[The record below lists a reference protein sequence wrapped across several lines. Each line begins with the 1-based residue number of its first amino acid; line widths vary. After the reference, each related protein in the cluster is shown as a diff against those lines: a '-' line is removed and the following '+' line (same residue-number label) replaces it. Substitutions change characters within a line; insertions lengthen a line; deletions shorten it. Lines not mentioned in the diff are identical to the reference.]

1 MYITNVEELVEELK
15 PKLREYLTL
24 MIGDEAQ
31 KKSFCCYVHDEK
43 SPSMAYNPKTGY
55 TNVHCFG
62 CGVTHDIFDAC
73 AELEGLPAKGPDWV
87 TQTLPHLAEKLGVE
101 IRMGESTPADRARS
115 KLFKLAND
123 MSMILSTTNSH
134 LEYLQER
141 GWSDSNMIIGQ
152 IAVEEM
158 KARLL
163 DMGWTHTDLDTS
175 LMLESSRQPYFGEK
189 MVTFTIKDYR
199 NRPVGFVSRNLDGMP
214 KYINTPETL
223 IYEKRKNLFGL
234 GTALKEARRDG
245 LYIVEGPGD
254 LAALHSMG
262 VTNAVAICGT
272 AFTSDHLSL
281 LKMLGVRKVYFAL
294 DWEESGYKAVH
305 RILKEELKFAPGV
318 SCYVVS
324 APESG
329 EADPGDFVQACMGF
343 LDVEG
348 SGIDD
353 VSTCTQMFHAL
364 KKIPAFEWVLDRIG
378 EARSPEDICEEMVP
392 IVASEETAVRREMFT
407 SALAKFT
414 GISHQSID
422 QDVRSIR
429 DNKVE
434 ARNERLV
441 AAAENYIRVVREDP
455 GNTQALM
462 AEYESNV
469 EYINKE
475 FGRKSIGVNYQLS
488 KYEALQEMRARQ
500 ADAGLVG
507 EFKMAHYTEF
517 AEAMAGGATWTDGVL
532 VYLGGRENSGKTATC
547 IGFGIDV
554 ALNDPDAIVI
564 MHFTDDSF
572 AQVEP
577 RIKSNIAMMSMADGD
592 PVLTIGMTNN
602 PARCTSTELS
612 DAYHRADDKFRQLI
626 AEEKLII
633 IDMEDG
639 STLSTLEK
647 NLRHVRQR
655 YPDKKLMVI
664 CDNTHN
670 YMDYLQLDQPTRMTR
685 ISNTQKM
692 MTGKYH
698 CAMFATAEYRKN
710 SASDT
715 SKMKLPTNDDLAD
728 ARALKYRPNMII
740 HVYNDLNDRMDD
752 AEIFYESDTHRGQR
766 LPRLMLVV
774 SKNKISKFKDK
785 LMLDLDIDVVGLRQY
800 STEAARAEAEEFFD
814 KKEAGSVRVE
824 GGMVVEADW

>member
-15 PKLREYLTL
+15 PRLREYLTI
-24 MIGDEAQ
+24 MVGDEAQ
-31 KKSFCCYVHDEK
+31 KKNFCCYVHKENT
-43 SPSMAYNPKTGY
+43 PSMAYNPKTGY

-101 IRMGESTPADRARS
+101 VRMGESTPADRARS
-115 KLFKLAND
+115 KLFKLCSD
-123 MSMILSTTNSH
+123 MAMILGTTTTH

-141 GWSDSNMIIGQ
+141 GWSDDSLIMGQ
-152 IAVEEM
+152 IAVEEL
-158 KARLL
+158 KSKLL

-175 LMLESSRQPYFGEK
+175 LMLESSRQAYFGED

-199 NRPVGFVSRNLDGMP
+199 NRPIGFVSRNLSDQGP

-223 IYEKRKNLFGL
+223 VYEKRKTLLGL
-234 GTALKEARRDG
+234 GRALKDARREG
-245 LYIVEGPGD
+245 LYVVEGPGD
-254 LAALHSMG
+254 LAALHAVG
-262 VTNAVAICGT
+262 IFNAVAICGT
-272 AFTSDHLSL
+272 AFTADHLAL
-281 LKMLGVRKVYFAL
+281 LKMLGIRKVYFAL
-294 DWEESGYKAVH
+294 DWDEAGAKAIH
-305 RILKEELKFAPGV
+305 RILKEELRFAPGV

-324 APESG
+324 APTNG
-329 EADPGDFVQACMGF
+329 FTDPCDFVNSLG
-343 LDVEG
+343 DVEE
-348 SGIDD
+348 DKRAEE
-353 VSTCTQMFHAL
+353 FHAL

-378 EARSPEDICEEMVP
+378 TTREPEDLCEEMIP

-407 SALAKFT
+407 AALAKFT

-422 QDVRSIR
+422 QDVRAIR
-429 DNKVE
+429 DNKTE
-434 ARNERLV
+434 ERNERLI
-441 AAAENYIRVVREDP
+441 AAAETYMRAVRDDP
-455 GNTQALM
+455 GNTPALM
-462 AEYESNV
+462 AEYESNI
-469 EYINKE
+469 EYIEKE

-507 EFKMAHYTEF
+507 EFRMAHYTEF

-547 IGFGIDV
+547 IGLGIDV
-554 ALNDPDAIVI
+554 ALHDDDAIVL

-577 RIKSNIAMMSMADGD
+577 RLKSNIAMMTMMDGD
-592 PVLTIGMTNN
+592 PTLTIGMTNN
-602 PARCTSTELS
+602 PARCNSAELS
-612 DAYHRADDKFRQLI
+612 EAYHRADDKFRQLI

-647 NLRHVRQR
+647 NLRHIRQR
-655 YPDKKLMVI
+655 YPEKKLMVI

-692 MTGKYH
+692 FTGKYH

-752 AEIFYESDTHRGQR
+752 AEIFYESDMHRGQR

-774 SKNKISKFKDK
+774 AKNKISKFKDK
-785 LMLDLDIDVVGLRQY
+785 LMLDLDIDIVGLRQKN
-800 STEAARAEAEEFFD
+800 TDAARAEAEEFFER
-814 KKEAGSVRVE
+814 KEAGEIQVQD
-824 GGMVVEADW
+824 GMVIEADW